1 MIDAHHH
8 LWWIGRHRYAWPP
21 EVGDRLARDFTPDDL
36 RPELARCGVA
46 AGGIASAPRAGL
58 RGLLS
63 RCPGEK
69 PRPEGFWRPWRSTK
83 IAAHVAPDGS
93 PQS

>member
-1 MIDAHHH
+1 MIDAHHR

-58 RGLLS
+58 RPPEPLPGRKATPGGLL
-63 RCPGEK
+63 
-69 PRPEGFWRPWRSTK
+69 
-83 IAAHVAPDGS
+83 AAMAIH
-93 PQS
+93 